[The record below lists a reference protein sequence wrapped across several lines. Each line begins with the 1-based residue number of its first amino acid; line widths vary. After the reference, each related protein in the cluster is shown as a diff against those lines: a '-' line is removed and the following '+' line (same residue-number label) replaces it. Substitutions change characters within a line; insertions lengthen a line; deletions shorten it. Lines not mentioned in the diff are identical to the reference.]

1 MNIPTQNAP
10 TQNATRFVG
19 VDVHKEKLHFN
30 ADGLFRGEIAN
41 QSKDIL
47 QTLRHIQKK
56 AGANTPLHV
65 CCEATGIHTRT
76 LAGACWKLGL
86 PVSVANP
93 ARIRKYAESMGQ
105 LAKTDKADARVIRL
119 YAEEATRNAAHTAPL
134 RPHTPPD
141 ATRDKLRQ
149 THDLR
154 DHYVEE
160 RTRLSN
166 LLPCVTIPEFRRD
179 IQTLLRTLDARIEK
193 LEALLARTVREAD
206 PAFAGLV
213 KAVDEIKGVG
223 LLTATKLVAHCP
235 ELGTLTRRGSASLAG
250 LAPHPKESAGVKYAG
265 HIHGG
270 RKPLRDALYMAAGVA
285 AQHNDVLKEFYQRLR
300 AAGKCHNV
308 AVTAVMRKLFYYAN
322 VVAAE
327 HRRTLAAPAPENAP
341 ASSSDAAAD

>member
-1 MNIPTQNAP
+1 MTTPSQTTP
-10 TQNATRFVG
+10 SLNATRFVG
-19 VDVHKEKLHFN
+19 VDVHKEKLYFD
-30 ADGLFRGEIAN
+30 ADSLLRGEIPN
-41 QSKDIL
+41 QGKDLL
-47 QTLRHIQKK
+47 QTLRKLQKK
-56 AGANTPLHV
+56 AGANTPLQV
-65 CCEATGIHTRT
+65 CCEATGIHTRP

-86 PVSVANP
+86 DIRMANP
-93 ARIRKYAESMGQ
+93 ARVRKYAESIGV
-105 LAKTDKADARVIRL
+105 LGKTDKADARVIRL
-119 YAEEATRNAAHTAPL
+119 YAEEAARHTTRAPL

-166 LLPCVTIPEFRRD
+166 LLPGVTVPEFRRD

-193 LEALLARTVREAD
+193 LEALLAETVSEAE
-206 PAFAGLV
+206 PALAGLV

-250 LAPHPKESAGVKYAG
+250 LAPHPKESADVKFAG

-285 AQHNDVLKEFYQRLR
+285 ARSNDVLSVFYQRLR

-327 HRRTLAAPAPENAP
+327 YQRTLAVPVPETAP
-341 ASSSDAAAD
+341 ASSSDAATAD